1 MTRTRR
7 VGRLK
12 GFTLVELVVTVTIVG
27 VIAALAVP
35 SMRQLY
41 LTQQVRGAAADLQ
54 SALYYARSE
63 AIKRAVDVRV
73 VPTSNDW
80 RQGWIVQ
87 LASGGAALRT
97 QAALSDQLSAMSG
110 STTLTYRN
118 DGRLTAVPGAIAF
131 RTSTTSIEARCVIVD
146 LSGRPSV
153 VYASDSA
160 TDGCT

>member
-1 MTRTRR
+1 MTTLRR
-7 VGRLK
+7 SGRSR

-27 VIAALAVP
+27 ILAALAVP

-41 LTQQVRGAAADLQ
+41 LAQQVRGAAADLQ

-73 VPTSNDW
+73 IPASNDW

-97 QAALSDQLSAMSG
+97 QSALSDQLSAVSG
-110 STTLTYRN
+110 STVTYRN

-131 RTSTTSIEARCVIVD
+131 RTSNTSIEARCVIVD

-160 TDGCT
+160 SDGCT

>member
-1 MTRTRR
+1 MTTMRR
-7 VGRLK
+7 IGRSK

-27 VIAALAVP
+27 VVAALAVP

-54 SALYYARSE
+54 STLYYARSE

-73 VPTSNDW
+73 IPTSNDW
-80 RQGWIVQ
+80 RQGWIIQ
-87 LASGGAALRT
+87 LASGGAALRS
-97 QAALSDQLSAMSG
+97 QSALSDQLSAVAG
-110 STTLTYRN
+110 GTVTYRS

-131 RTSTTSIEARCVIVD
+131 RTSDTSIEARCVIVD

-160 TDGCT
+160 SDGCT